1 MDVMKFKN
9 MSEIVIFGK
18 ILHRIQILG
27 NEITH
32 DPCEYKL
39 YCHCYKSN
47 CYYTISVIANLS
59 NYQQITEPF
68 YTFIFIF
75 SFKHIYK
82 FLGLSNVLVVG
93 QCFFKS
99 LYLGVS
105 VE

>member
-9 MSEIVIFGK
+9 MSAIVFFGK

-39 YCHCYKSN
+39 YCNCYKSN
-47 CYYTISVIANLS
+47 GYYTISVIANLS

-68 YTFIFIF
+68 YAFHFHFQFQT
-75 SFKHIYK
+75 
-82 FLGLSNVLVVG
+82 
-93 QCFFKS
+93 
-99 LYLGVS
+99 YL
-105 VE
+105 